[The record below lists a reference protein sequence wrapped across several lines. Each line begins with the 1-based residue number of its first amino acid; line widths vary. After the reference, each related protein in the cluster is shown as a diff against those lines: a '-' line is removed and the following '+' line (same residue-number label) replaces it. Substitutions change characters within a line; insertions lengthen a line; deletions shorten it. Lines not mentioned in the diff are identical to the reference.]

1 MKTLL
6 RTFVFVVAAL
16 VTIAAILSFHA
27 FAAGSKPTAVGAKKF
42 KLKIGK
48 TQTDYVDVDIDAF
61 KKALE
66 KFSEGD
72 IDIYYLEKDG
82 APVKH
87 WPPVSIKT
95 DKVTTSEV
103 AKNAATEGA
112 VANDP
117 NVTRLLSTDS
127 ATDLK
132 AVLDTFK

>member
-1 MKTLL
+1 MKTISGTLI
-6 RTFVFVVAAL
+6 FVVAA
-16 VTIAAILSFHA
+16 VIAVVAVLSFHA

-103 AKNAATEGA
+103 AKNTSAGS

-117 NVTRLLSTDS
+117 NVTRNLSTDS
-127 ATDLK
+127 AADLK

>member
-1 MKTLL
+1 M
-6 RTFVFVVAAL
+6 RTISGTFIFVVAA
-16 VTIAAILSFHA
+16 VIAVVAVLSFHA

-103 AKNAATEGA
+103 AKNTSAGS

-117 NVTRLLSTDS
+117 NVTRNLSTDS
-127 ATDLK
+127 AADLK